1 MSAGSHAPAAVRPV
15 QAAIVLALVAAVY
28 LVALPGPFQFDDHA
42 TIAVD
47 RGAQS
52 VAAWWKEA
60 GRHVRPLTKAS
71 FVLTHALGER
81 IGNVPMG
88 HRIGNLSIHL
98 AAVLVFAALGARV
111 ARSCLPDAQAQAAG
125 AIAIVAA
132 AIFGLHPF
140 ATEAVSYLNGRSM
153 ALGTLLA
160 ATSLWAYLRWRCGEG
175 AAWGALAL
183 AACAGAFMARET
195 AFVTPLL
202 WLGWEWARRDRASAA
217 SAASAGSPGSP
228 GPSASAAFTRA
239 RLAEVVRRAALPIA
253 IVALFAAWLAL
264 HERYGALLEVSR
276 RIATA
281 RLGQAS
287 FLPVI
292 EYFAS
297 AFALLRYP
305 NIDPDLAPRAMSAQ
319 HRLFGAFVLA
329 GVAAFAWRV
338 RHSRPHWLLGLLW
351 ALAWLGPLYALRVR
365 YDPLAERHFYPAL
378 WGAAFALAVE
388 AVRASARGRASRVLA
403 VLAGIFATVA
413 LSTLTLV
420 RNADYRSEIALWE
433 AARRGAP
440 DKVRVLN
447 NLGVAYMEAGRWDEA
462 RTVLERAVALDP
474 ADEHAQSNLLQ
485 SQQRELGGV
494 IWVRP
499 P

>member
-1 MSAGSHAPAAVRPV
+1 MRPV

-47 RGAQS
+47 PGAQS
-52 VAAWWKEA
+52 AAAWWKEA

-111 ARSCLPDAQAQAAG
+111 ARSCLPDAQAQAQAAG

-140 ATEAVSYLNGRSM
+140 ATEAVSYLSGRSM

-160 ATSLWAYLRWRCGEG
+160 ATSLWAYLCWRRSEG
-175 AAWGALAL
+175 AVWGALAL

-195 AFVTPLL
+195 AVVTPLL
-202 WLGWEWARRDRASAA
+202 WLGWEWSRRDCASAA
-217 SAASAGSPGSP
+217 SAASAGST
-228 GPSASAAFTRA
+228 ASAAFTRA

-305 NIDPDLAPRAMSAQ
+305 NIDPELAPRAMSAQ
-319 HRLFGAFVLA
+319 HRLLGAFVLA
-329 GVAAFAWRV
+329 GVAAFAWRL

-351 ALAWLGPLYALRVR
+351 VLAWLGPLYALRVR

-403 VLAGIFATVA
+403 VLVGIFAAVA

-474 ADEHAQSNLLQ
+474 GDEHAQSNLLQ